1 MSLLS
6 ISGLRKSFGDNV
18 VLDGF
23 DMDVAP
29 GECVVLIGASGSG
42 KSTLLRCVNLLETVD
57 DGVIELAGQDIT
69 DPRVN
74 PDQVRARMGMV
85 FQAYN
90 LFPHL
95 SVLDNIMLAPVRVH
109 RRSRAEAAT
118 AAQEIL
124 ERVGLADKARVRP
137 DELSGGQQ
145 QRVAIAR
152 ALVNSPELM
161 LLDEVTS
168 ALDPELVGG
177 ARPAG
182 QPQGRR
188 DDHGARDPRDG
199 LRQGGR
205 RPGLLP
211 ARRSDPRGGSAGVI
225 ADGAHSR
232 AHPGLPRP
240 FRRPLAPASYP
251 SARARKTWRPVS
263 VGLASILGWALRR
276 RRAATCW
283 PARGG

>member
-109 RRSRAEAAT
+109 RRPRADAAT

-161 LLDEVTS
+161 LLDLS
-168 ALDPELVGG
+168 LI
-177 ARPAG
+177 
-182 QPQGRR
+182 
-188 DDHGARDPRDG
+188 H
-199 LRQGGR
+199 
-205 RPGLLP
+205 
-211 ARRSDPRGGSAGVI
+211 I
-225 ADGAHSR
+225 
-232 AHPGLPRP
+232 
-240 FRRPLAPASYP
+240 
-251 SARARKTWRPVS
+251 
-263 VGLASILGWALRR
+263 
-276 RRAATCW
+276 
-283 PARGG
+283 

>member
-6 ISGLRKSFGDNV
+6 ITGLRKAFGPNV
-18 VLDGF
+18 VLDAF
-23 DMDVAP
+23 DLDVAA

-57 DGVIELAGQDIT
+57 DGVITLAGQDIT

-109 RRSRAEAAT
+109 RRPRAEAK
-118 AAQEIL
+118 AAALTIL

-168 ALDPELVGG
+168 ALDPELVGEVLDLLVSLKG
-177 ARPAG
+177 EGMTMVLATHEMAFAKEVADRVCFLHGGQIHEEGPPAT
-182 QPQGRR
+182 
-188 DDHGARDPRDG
+188 
-199 LRQGGR
+199 
-205 RPGLLP
+205 LLAAP
-211 ARRSDPRGGSAGVI
+211 TKERTRAFL
-225 ADGAHSR
+225 SR
-232 AHPGLPRP
+232 
-240 FRRPLAPASYP
+240 F
-251 SARARKTWRPVS
+251 
-263 VGLASILGWALRR
+263 VGL
-276 RRAATCW
+276 
-283 PARGG
+283 